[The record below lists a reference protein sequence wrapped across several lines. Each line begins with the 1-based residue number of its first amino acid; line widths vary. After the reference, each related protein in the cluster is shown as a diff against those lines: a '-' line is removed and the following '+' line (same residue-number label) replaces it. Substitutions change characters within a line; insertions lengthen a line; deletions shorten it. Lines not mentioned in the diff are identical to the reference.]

1 MALALLAI
9 LIVLVLGM
17 LAPELARLR
26 QFLWLR
32 GWIGWFEARV
42 GGAGPWTTGLGLA
55 LVLLP
60 LVAVVALVDWTLGDT
75 LHGLLRFVFA
85 LTVLYLC
92 WGPRDLDD
100 DASRAARAESADDRA
115 EALRSLGG
123 QPGEAP
129 VRSGALVDQ
138 VFVAGLTRWFGPVF
152 WFVAFG
158 PAGAAAY
165 RLTQLLAQSPELR
178 ALLPPVQVEAADK
191 LHAALAWLPA
201 QLMSLALA
209 LASDFDAVGK
219 AWREH
224 HEAHG
229 QGLLHLDLG
238 FLSATARACVDL
250 DDEEFV
256 GSDGQPIRDE
266 SVEEARRL
274 LWRVLVVWLAL
285 LSVIVLAGWAS

>member
-9 LIVLVLGM
+9 LIVITLGM

-32 GWIGWFEARV
+32 AWIAWLDARV
-42 GGAGPWTTGLGLA
+42 GGSGPWTSELGLV
-55 LVLLP
+55 LVLVP
-60 LVAVVALVDWTLGDT
+60 LVAVVALVDWTLAGRM
-75 LHGLLRFVFA
+75 HGLLDFVFA

-92 WGPRDLDD
+92 WGPRDLDQ
-100 DASRAARAESADDRA
+100 DARRAARAESAEDRA
-115 EALRSLGG
+115 EALRGLGG
-123 QPGEAP
+123 SPGEAP
-129 VRSGALVDQ
+129 VRSGELIDG
-138 VFVAGLTRWFGPVF
+138 VFSAGLTRWFAPAF
-152 WFVAFG
+152 WFAVFG
-158 PAGAAAY
+158 PAGVAGY
-165 RLTQLLAQSPELR
+165 RLAQLLAQSSELR
-178 ALLPPVQVEAADK
+178 GLLPPVPVQAAER
-191 LHAALAWLPA
+191 LHSALAWLPA
-201 QLMSLALA
+201 QLMTLALA

-256 GSDGQPIRDE
+256 ASDGAPIRDE
-266 SVEEARRL
+266 VVEEARRL
-274 LWRVLVVWLAL
+274 LWRVLIVWLVL